1 MTRTF
6 YFSKYSTALV
16 KTSHF
21 DRFSA
26 MMAVQIKPFIL
37 FEVIKSNEPLK

>member
-6 YFSKYSTALV
+6 YLSKYSTALV

-26 MMAVQIKPFIL
+26 MKAV
-37 FEVIKSNEPLK
+37 